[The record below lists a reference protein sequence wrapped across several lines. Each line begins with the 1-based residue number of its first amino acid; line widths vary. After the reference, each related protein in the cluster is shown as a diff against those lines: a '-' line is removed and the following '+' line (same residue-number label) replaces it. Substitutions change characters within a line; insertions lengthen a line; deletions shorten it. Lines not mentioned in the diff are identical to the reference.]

1 MAFERYAS
9 GKRSEKMS
17 TNQIEENIQ
26 REEKI
31 SRKETTQRKEEMP
44 GKEKMQCKW
53 LPYLLV
59 LASGCLWG
67 CMGLLVRRLN
77 SYGMDAMEIAWLRVA
92 VAFLFM
98 FLGVLVLKPSLLR
111 IRWKDLW
118 CFAGTGICSLSVFTV
133 AYFYTM
139 ELTSLSVAAV
149 LLYTAPAFVTAMSFF
164 LFNETI
170 NRQKV
175 IALCMA
181 FVGCILV
188 TGVLTSTPAL
198 TGAGILCGLLSGFG
212 YALYSIFSRYAM
224 QRGYGSITITVY
236 TFLMASIAL
245 LPIIKVQHIGACL
258 IGKGIGGIGWTVLM
272 IFLVTVAPYLC
283 YTKGL
288 TGMENGRASVIAS
301 IEPVMATVI
310 GILVF
315 GESNSAMTWV
325 GILLVIGSI
334 GLISKTS

>member
-1 MAFERYAS
+1 
-9 GKRSEKMS
+9 MS

-181 FVGCILV
+181 FVMYSGDRGSDIHTCPDGSGNTLWTAVRFWICI
-188 TGVLTSTPAL
+188 
-198 TGAGILCGLLSGFG
+198 
-212 YALYSIFSRYAM
+212 
-224 QRGYGSITITVY
+224 
-236 TFLMASIAL
+236 
-245 LPIIKVQHIGACL
+245 VQH
-258 IGKGIGGIGWTVLM
+258 
-272 IFLVTVAPYLC
+272 F
-283 YTKGL
+283 
-288 TGMENGRASVIAS
+288 
-301 IEPVMATVI
+301 
-310 GILVF
+310 
-315 GESNSAMTWV
+315 
-325 GILLVIGSI
+325 
-334 GLISKTS
+334 